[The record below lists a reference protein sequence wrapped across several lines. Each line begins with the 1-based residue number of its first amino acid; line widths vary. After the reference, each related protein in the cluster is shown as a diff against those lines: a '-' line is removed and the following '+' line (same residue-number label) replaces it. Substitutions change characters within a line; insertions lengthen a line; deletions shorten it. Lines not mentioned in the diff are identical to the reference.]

1 MSHQQPAHDSGTT
14 PRRVGVLHRT
24 GAWCARHFVIVIVL
38 WVAALAAFQGLQHA
52 FGGDYSDNFAI
63 PGTQSQDGLDVLKAH
78 DPAAGGYGSQVVV
91 HDADKPL
98 SGLSSQMSST
108 VASLQKLPDVLSV
121 QNPLTAQSSAVG
133 PVSGDGKTAYITIRF
148 SVQPS
153 TLGSGYLHGVDSAV
167 QPLRAAGAEVEY
179 GGSLGELARPAAN
192 DRISEAIGFGVA
204 VLVLL
209 IGFGSLLA
217 ALLPLITALI
227 CVVCGL
233 GLLGLLA
240 AATTFATV
248 SPTLATMIGLGVGI
262 DYALFLV
269 TRHRQNLMDGE
280 DPVAAAGTATATS
293 GRAVLLSGCTVI
305 IALCGLWVSGI
316 GFIGKLGVAAAVTV
330 VTAVLGALTL
340 VPAML
345 GLIGRHIDRIHVRKP
360 IAEVEADAEPA
371 PATGPRTGSGA
382 GSASGGGATGP
393 APAGESKGA
402 DAGGDRPG
410 AGSAG
415 DRAGAGSAGGA
426 PGPAPGRGAGQGPD
440 ARPVPGRVRT
450 TTHGTWH
457 RYAQRVERRPWW
469 FLAGGVVVLAVL
481 AFPVFFIQLGHIGD
495 GADPKS
501 FTDRRAYDLMSSA
514 FGPGSN
520 GPLTLVVDQ
529 SKVPQDDRSSLESKV
544 QQSLTK
550 VPNAAV
556 ITPLTPTQDG
566 DVLTATAY
574 SAAAP
579 QDARTTSLAN
589 HLTDDVLPDA
599 VSGTAAR
606 TYVTGTTAAQ
616 VDFLDIVA
624 SRLPL
629 IIAVVV
635 GLAFLVILAVFRG
648 VLVAVKAA
656 LLNVLSIAASYGV
669 VVAVFQWG
677 WGGPA
682 LGVSG
687 DVPIESYVPM
697 MMFAIVFGLSM
708 DYEIFL
714 LTRIHEA
721 WLATRDPRA
730 SVAHAL
736 EITARVITCAAL
748 IMVSVFAAF
757 ILSDNI
763 VVKMLGLGLA
773 VSVLIDAT
781 VVRLLL
787 VPAVMTLLGRAAWWT
802 PRWLDRILPHLD
814 AEGSEDREPPAAPV
828 RH

>member
-1 MSHQQPAHDSGTT
+1 MSHQQPAHDPGTAA
-14 PRRVGVLHRT
+14 RRAGVLHAT

-38 WVAALAAFQGLQHA
+38 WLAALAAVQVVQHA
-52 FGGDYSDNFAI
+52 YGGDYSDNFSI
-63 PGTQSQDGLDVLKAH
+63 PGTQSQDGLDVLEAH
-78 DPAAGGYGSQVVV
+78 APSAGGYSSQVVV
-91 HDADKPL
+91 HDADKSL
-98 SGLSSQMSST
+98 SGLSSQMSTT
-108 VASLQKLPDVLSV
+108 VGSLQKLPDVLSA
-121 QNPLTAQSSAVG
+121 QNPLTAPSSSGGPDVG
-133 PVSGDGKTAYITIRF
+133 PLSSDGKTAYITVRF

-153 TLGSGYLHGVDSAV
+153 TLGSGYLDGVDSAV

-179 GGSLGELARPAAN
+179 GGSLGELARPDTN
-192 DRISEAIGFGVA
+192 DRTSEAIGFGVA

-269 TRHRQNLMDGE
+269 TRHRQNLMDGS
-280 DPVAAAGTATATS
+280 DPVAAAGAATATS

-316 GFIGKLGVAAAVTV
+316 GFIGKLGLAAAVTV

-345 GLIGRHIDRIHVRKP
+345 GMIGRHIDRIHVRKP
-360 IAEVEADAEPA
+360 IAEVEADTAPGPETRRESGPEPA
-371 PATGPRTGSGA
+371 
-382 GSASGGGATGP
+382 
-393 APAGESKGA
+393 
-402 DAGGDRPG
+402 
-410 AGSAG
+410 
-415 DRAGAGSAGGA
+415 AGAGPGHTSPPAPE
-426 PGPAPGRGAGQGPD
+426 PGPSSSPGQERA
-440 ARPVPGRVRT
+440 
-450 TTHGTWH
+450 THGTWH

-520 GPLTLVVDQ
+520 GPLTLVIDQ
-529 SKVPQDDRSSLESKV
+529 SEVPQSDRSALESQA
-544 QQSLTK
+544 QQALTK
-550 VPNAAV
+550 VPDAAV
-556 ITPLTPTQDG
+556 VTPLAATSDG

-574 SAAAP
+574 SVAAP
-579 QDARTTSLAN
+579 QDARTTGLVN
-589 HLTDDVLPDA
+589 HLSDDVLPDA
-599 VSGTAAR
+599 VSGTAAN

-616 VDFLDIVA
+616 VDFLDIVS

-721 WLATRDPRA
+721 WLATGDPKA

-736 EITARVITCAAL
+736 EITARVTTCAAL

-757 ILSDNI
+757 LISDNI

-814 AEGSEDREPPAAPV
+814 AEGDAKARG
-828 RH
+828 